1 MKMKTI
7 GLLGGTSWPSTT
19 DYYRYLNELAQKHLG
34 GFHSA
39 NLILRSIDYHAI
51 RSHYPSGWDK
61 ITPLLKEEVMRLVAM
76 KPDCIMVCNNT
87 LHQALDRFLG
97 EIPLPVIHIV
107 QAAAA
112 RAKALGLKSLLLLA
126 TKPTM
131 QDGYY
136 KSKLEEAG
144 FTVTIPTDSECDE
157 VQKMQSEMA
166 KGVMKPEFRAGFKK
180 ILDDYAHLDG
190 VVLGCTELPLAIGAD
205 ETKLAL
211 IDTLRIQCEAA
222 FDFALAK
229 PEEFGGPKGK
239 EPTRYND
246 WEIGG
251 KAVDF

>member
-1 MKMKTI
+1 MKTI

-19 DYYRYLNELAQKHLG
+19 DYYRYLNELAQKHFG

-39 NLILRSIDYHAI
+39 SLILRSMDYHTI
-51 RSHYPSGWDK
+51 RSHYPDGWDK
-61 ITPLLKEEVMRLVAM
+61 ITPLLKQEVLRLCAM
-76 KPDCIMVCNNT
+76 KPDVIMVCNNT

-107 QAAAA
+107 ETAAK
-112 RAKALGLKSLLLLA
+112 RAKSLGLKSLLLLA

-136 KSKLEEAG
+136 KSRLEKAG
-144 FTVTIPTDSECDE
+144 FSVTIPTGPECDE

-180 ILDDYAHLDG
+180 ILDNYKQLDG
-190 VVLGCTELPLAIGAD
+190 VVLGCTELPLAIGPD
-205 ETKLAL
+205 ETSLTL
-211 IDTLRIQCEAA
+211 IDTLKIQCEEAFAFAA
-222 FDFALAK
+222 MK
-229 PEEFGGPKGK
+229 QESGGPKGP
-239 EPTRYND
+239 EPTRFGD
-246 WEIGG
+246 WEISG